1 MKTILCFGDS
11 NTFGTNPKGGR
22 HERQVR
28 WPGRL
33 AQLLGD
39 GYYVIEEGMGG
50 RTTVWDDPL
59 EPNRCGIQ
67 FLPVALQSHKPLDL
81 VVICLGTND
90 CKAHFQASPRVIAKG
105 AERLVKTIQG
115 YDYGA
120 GAPVPKILLI
130 SPIHIGEDV
139 EHSPY
144 ASFDSVSPAKSKA
157 LAPLYKEV
165 ADQYGCLYLDASK
178 VAEPSSLDQ
187 LHMDKENH
195 GKLAEAVKCVVE
207 RYFADQMGERGHEET
222 ACD

>member
-22 HERQVR
+22 HERQIR

-81 VVICLGTND
+81 VAICLGTND
-90 CKAHFQASPRVIAKG
+90 CKAHFHASPRMIAKG
-105 AERLVKTIQG
+105 AERLVKTIQS

-120 GAPVPKILLI
+120 GVPAPKILLI
-130 SPIHIGEDV
+130 SPIHIGDEV

-144 ASFDSVSPAKSKA
+144 ASFDSASPAKSRA
-157 LAPLYKEV
+157 LAPFYREV

-178 VAEPSSLDQ
+178 VAEPSGLDQ
-187 LHMDKENH
+187 LHMEEEGHKA
-195 GKLAEAVKCVVE
+195 LAEAVKDVIE
-207 RYFADQMGERGHEET
+207 EYFADNGEKQGK
-222 ACD
+222 